1 MKTHGPRYHV
11 KTRRH
16 RDGKT
21 DYRRRLNLLRSKKIR
36 LVIRRSLKQIRI
48 QFIEYN
54 YTGDKILLT
63 IQSNELKKSY
73 NWKYPVGSIPAA
85 YLTGLI
91 AGKKAK
97 ENGIDTCILDIGRQR
112 STKGSNL
119 FAAMKG
125 VIDAGITCPH
135 NEEMI
140 PLEERLKGQ
149 HIKAEMAT
157 NVEKLKNQIIGGT

>member
-16 RDGKT
+16 RDGRT
-21 DYRRRLNLLRSKKIR
+21 DYRRRLGLLRSKKIR

-54 YTGDKILLT
+54 NKGDKILLT
-63 IQSNELKKSY
+63 IQSNELIKNH
-73 NWKYPVGSIPAA
+73 NWKYPVGSTPAA

-91 AGKKAK
+91 AGKKAQ
-97 ENGIDTCILDIGRQR
+97 EAGINNCILDIGRQR

-119 FAAMKG
+119 YAAMKG

-135 NEEMI
+135 NKDMI
-140 PLEERLKGQ
+140 PANERLIGQ

-157 NVEKLKNQIIGGT
+157 NVEKLKNQIIGGA

>member
-1 MKTHGPRYHV
+1 MKTYGPRYHV

-16 RDGKT
+16 REGRT
-21 DYRRRLNLLRSKKIR
+21 DYRRRLGLLRSKKIR

-48 QFIEYN
+48 QFI
-54 YTGDKILLT
+54 LLT
-63 IQSNELKKSY
+63 IQSNELKKNH

-91 AGKKAK
+91 AGKKAQ
-97 ENGIDTCILDIGRQR
+97 EAGIDTCILDIGRQR

-119 FAAMKG
+119 YAAMKG
-125 VIDAGITCPH
+125 VIDTGITCPH
-135 NEEMI
+135 NEDMI
-140 PLEERLKGQ
+140 PANERLMGQ

-157 NVEKLKNQIIGGT
+157 NIEKLKNQIIGGA